1 MKNLGK
7 VAPRNSQFMIFAE
20 LLRSPS
26 LYIGVKLVIEE
37 NMAGQPAGH
46 YVPGLTDKLKSPD
59 G

>member
-46 YVPGLTDKLKSPD
+46 YVPGFDR
-59 G
+59 